1 MSKLHT
7 FIAGIIIFCIS
18 LILKMFQDL
27 ESKIVIFFNQFLF
40 DSTFFSFLTEIG
52 NGFFAT
58 ALLVPCLSLLSSK
71 LKINYVP
78 VQFMIVPALCI
89 GLDVQFLK
97 YILSFERPASI
108 LTDEIIFLEPIFI
121 AGSFPSGHAATVL
134 SVILIW
140 LSFALK
146 DLKSKESKIIFSF
159 FILIALSVALS
170 RVIIGAHWLSD
181 VLGSLALVLM
191 AIAIFKI
198 NFIKA
203 FVEKSIFFKNF
214 SFVLIGLSWI
224 GILFFD
230 ISDYLQ

>member
-1 MSKLHT
+1 MSKLHI
-7 FIAGIIIFCIS
+7 FILGIIIFCSS
-18 LILKMFQDL
+18 LVLKLFTDL

-40 DSTFFSFLTEIG
+40 DLTLFSFLTEIG

-58 ALLVPCLSLLSSK
+58 AILVPCLTILSSQ

-78 VQFMIVPALCI
+78 VQLLIVPALCI

-108 LTDEIIFLEPIFI
+108 LADQIIFLEPIFI

-146 DLKSKESKIIFSF
+146 DLKSKKHKVIFSF
-159 FILIALSVALS
+159 FVLIALSVALT
-170 RVIIGAHWLSD
+170 RVIIGAHWFSD
-181 VLGSLALVLM
+181 ILGSLALVLM
-191 AIAIFKI
+191 AIAIFNI
-198 NFIKA
+198 NFVKTFI
-203 FVEKSIFFKNF
+203 VNSISLKYF
-214 SFVLIGLSWI
+214 SFALIGLSWV

-230 ISDYLQ
+230 ISDYL

>member
-1 MSKLHT
+1 MSKLHI
-7 FIAGIIIFCIS
+7 FILGIIIFCFS
-18 LILKMFQDL
+18 LVLKLFTDL

-40 DSTFFSFLTEIG
+40 DLTFFSFLTEIG

-58 ALLVPCLSLLSSK
+58 AILVPCLTILSLQ
-71 LKINYVP
+71 LKISYVP
-78 VQFMIVPALCI
+78 VQLLIVPALCI

-108 LTDEIIFLEPIFI
+108 LADQIIFLEPIFI

-146 DLKSKESKIIFSF
+146 DLKSKKHKVIFSF
-159 FILIALSVALS
+159 FVLIALSVALT
-170 RVIIGAHWLSD
+170 RVIIGAHWFSD
-181 VLGSLALVLM
+181 ILGSLALVLM
-191 AIAIFKI
+191 AIAIFNI
-198 NFIKA
+198 NFVKT
-203 FVEKSIFFKNF
+203 FVVNSISLKYF
-214 SFVLIGLSWI
+214 SYALIGLSWV

-230 ISDYLQ
+230 ISDYL

>member
-1 MSKLHT
+1 MSKLHI
-7 FIAGIIIFCIS
+7 FIGGIIVFCFS
-18 LILKMFQDL
+18 LILKIFTDL

-40 DSTFFSFLTEIG
+40 DLNFFSFLTEIG

-58 ALLVPCLSLLSSK
+58 AILVPCLSILSSK

-78 VQFMIVPALCI
+78 VQLMIVPALCI

-108 LTDEIIFLEPIFI
+108 FTDEIIFLEPIFI

-159 FILIALSVALS
+159 FILVALSVALS

-203 FVEKSIFFKNF
+203 FVEKSIFLKYF
-214 SFVLIGLSWI
+214 SFVLIGLSWA

-230 ISDYLQ
+230 ISDYL

>member
-1 MSKLHT
+1 MSKLHI
-7 FIAGIIIFCIS
+7 FIAGIIIFCLS
-18 LILKMFQDL
+18 LILKIFQDL

-40 DSTFFSFLTEIG
+40 DLNFFSFLTEIG

-58 ALLVPCLSLLSSK
+58 ALLVPSLSLLSSK

-78 VQFMIVPALCI
+78 VQLMIVPALCI

-108 LTDEIIFLEPIFI
+108 LADQIIFLEPIFI

-146 DLKSKESKIIFSF
+146 DLKSKKHKVIFSF
-159 FILIALSVALS
+159 FVLIALSVALT
-170 RVIIGAHWLSD
+170 RVIIGAHWFSD
-181 VLGSLALVLM
+181 ILGSLALVLM
-191 AIAIFKI
+191 AIAIFNI
-198 NFIKA
+198 NFVKTFI
-203 FVEKSIFFKNF
+203 VNSIPLKYF
-214 SFVLIGLSWI
+214 SFALIGISWV

-230 ISDYLQ
+230 ISDYL